1 MKTIACKVV
10 IPTDRQLHISVPEDV
25 PLGPAEVVVV
35 IVPEGEPEKRGTAG
49 DLLRSPLFGI
59 WKDRTDIGTASN
71 MPESCGP
78 RPNSAL
84 MSDADLVLDTD
95 VLIEI
100 LRGDSRAGE
109 WLASVESLVLGI
121 PVIIWM
127 EILVGARDK
136 QEQRGFI
143 QQLAGYTIL
152 HLKAGDSDR
161 ARQWFEQFHLSHGVG
176 ILDCLIAAI
185 PLRLAKPFYTFNLKH
200 FHVIPRLEA
209 KAPYER
215 LQRDR

>member
-1 MKTIACKVV
+1 
-10 IPTDRQLHISVPEDV
+10 
-25 PLGPAEVVVV
+25 
-35 IVPEGEPEKRGTAG
+35 
-49 DLLRSPLFGI
+49 
-59 WKDRTDIGTASN
+59 
-71 MPESCGP
+71 
-78 RPNSAL
+78 
-84 MSDADLVLDTD
+84 MSDTDMVLDTD

-109 WLASVESLVLGI
+109 WLASVESLVIGI
-121 PVIIWM
+121 PVIVWM

-143 QQLAGYTIL
+143 EQLAGYTIL
-152 HLKAGDSDR
+152 HLESGDSER

-185 PLRLAKPFYTFNLKH
+185 AIRLSKPFYTFNLKH
-200 FHVIPRLEA
+200 FQVIPGLEVQ
-209 KAPYER
+209 APYEC

>member
-1 MKTIACKVV
+1 
-10 IPTDRQLHISVPEDV
+10 
-25 PLGPAEVVVV
+25 
-35 IVPEGEPEKRGTAG
+35 
-49 DLLRSPLFGI
+49 
-59 WKDRTDIGTASN
+59 
-71 MPESCGP
+71 
-78 RPNSAL
+78 
-84 MSDADLVLDTD
+84 MSDTDMVLDTD

-109 WLASVESLVLGI
+109 WLASVESLVIGI
-121 PVIIWM
+121 PVIVWM

-143 QQLAGYTIL
+143 EQLAGYTIL
-152 HLKAGDSDR
+152 HLESGDSER

-185 PLRLAKPFYTFNLKH
+185 AIRLSKPLYTFNLKH
-200 FHVIPRLEA
+200 FQVIPGLEVQ
-209 KAPYER
+209 APYER

>member
-1 MKTIACKVV
+1 
-10 IPTDRQLHISVPEDV
+10 
-25 PLGPAEVVVV
+25 
-35 IVPEGEPEKRGTAG
+35 
-49 DLLRSPLFGI
+49 
-59 WKDRTDIGTASN
+59 
-71 MPESCGP
+71 
-78 RPNSAL
+78 
-84 MSDADLVLDTD
+84 MSDTDMVLDTD

-109 WLASVESLVLGI
+109 WLASVESLVIGI
-121 PVIIWM
+121 PVIVWM

-143 QQLAGYTIL
+143 EQLAGYTIL
-152 HLKAGDSDR
+152 HLESGDSER

-185 PLRLAKPFYTFNLKH
+185 AIRFNKPFYTFNLKH
-200 FHVIPRLEA
+200 FQVIPGLEVQ
-209 KAPYER
+209 APYER